1 MLRAFPLQGGGTQAM
16 DREPFSIMRVK
27 SRWLRRLLRLSVAL
41 LVLCGLLQCATRT
54 TPPVLVDGVRKENRT
69 VTLAGRQVAVSVF
82 YAVAAK
88 EAPVVVV
95 AHGFTRSKRYMAG
108 WGALLAR
115 EGFTAVTLTQPELAN
130 HPVNA
135 RSIADLVAAVKSGAL
150 PLPVKSNGRIGLMG
164 HSMGGLT
171 TMLATK
177 HGPVDAWVGLD
188 PVGMNDTWL
197 PVGKQA
203 KMPCLILH
211 AEPGAWNLHGN
222 AHKLYAVL
230 PGPKF
235 SLKVRG
241 ASHVDC
247 ESPTDFLGQLAC
259 GFSADERRAVFERY
273 AVAFFKATLMSDA
286 TARRQLD
293 EAGSDPAVSDV
304 ENGMTTSK
312 G

>member
-1 MLRAFPLQGGGTQAM
+1 M
-16 DREPFSIMRVK
+16 
-27 SRWLRRLLRLSVAL
+27 
-41 LVLCGLLQCATRT
+41 
-54 TPPVLVDGVRKENRT
+54 
-69 VTLAGRQVAVSVF
+69 TLAGRQVAVSIF

-108 WGALLAR
+108 WGARLAK
-115 EGFTAVTLTQPELAN
+115 EGVTAVTLTQPELAN

-135 RSIADLVAAVKSGAL
+135 RAIADLVAAVKSGAL
-150 PLPVKSNGRIGLMG
+150 TLPVKFNGRIGLMG

-171 TMLATK
+171 TMLSTK
-177 HGPVDAWVGLD
+177 HEAVDAWVGLD
-188 PVGMNDTWL
+188 PVGMHDIWL

-203 KMPCLILH
+203 RMPCLILH

-235 SLKVRG
+235 SLKVKS
-241 ASHVDC
+241 ASHIDC
-247 ESPTDFLGQLAC
+247 ESPTDLLGQLAC
-259 GFSADERRAVFERY
+259 GFATEERRAVFERY

-286 TARRQLD
+286 NARRQLE
-293 EAGSDPAVSDV
+293 EAERDTTVSNV
-304 ENGMTTSK
+304 ENGLEAPR